1 MHSQSGR
8 LAQLVQSTCLTSR
21 GSLVRTQYLPRIP
34 KEISGFF
41 YFREM
46 HFVYIIY
53 SKIRNRY
60 YIGSTSNIT
69 LRLEKHNTNH
79 SGFTGNTGDWVLKFQ
94 ENFPTKTE
102 ALTREKQI
110 KSWKSRKLI
119 EILVSFSWFRA
130 SRLIIG
136 RVKVRNLVS
145 HERKPFRLS
154 SEGFLF

>member
-1 MHSQSGR
+1 MHSFLNGS

-34 KEISGFF
+34 KAISGFF

-60 YIGSTSNIT
+60 YIGSTSDIS

-79 SGFTGNTGDWVLKFQ
+79 LGFTGKTGDWVIKFY
-94 ENFPTKTE
+94 ESFPTKTE
-102 ALTREKQI
+102 ASAREKQI

-119 EILVSFSWFRA
+119 EILISGSA
-130 SRLIIG
+130 G
-136 RVKVRNLVS
+136 
-145 HERKPFRLS
+145 
-154 SEGFLF
+154 SEHPD

>member
-1 MHSQSGR
+1 LIFWGDHGRVAIAGSEHPDQQSG
-8 LAQLVQSTCLTSR
+8 

-69 LRLEKHNTNH
+69 LRVEKHNTNH
-79 SGFTGNTGDWVLKFQ
+79 SGFTGNTGDWILKFQ
-94 ENFPTKTE
+94 ENFPTKTQ

-119 EILVSFSWFRA
+119 EILISGSA
-130 SRLIIG
+130 
-136 RVKVRNLVS
+136 
-145 HERKPFRLS
+145 S
-154 SEGFLF
+154 SEYPNL